1 MFAKFFL
8 RTGIMANALVCGTF
22 VSAFAALALPAFG
35 QSGVPT
41 NNEGVSLRAF
51 GQEAS
56 SSRQVPSVA
65 PVASDEDAV
74 VLPPIPRKLKTP
86 DVGDSWWKRRK
97 AKVEAER
104 ERALRE
110 QARAA
115 EQSARAASR
124 PVRPAPIA
132 PSTPSAAVV
141 PASPRM
147 PKPRFEDSSQV
158 PVTNEGQSLTA
169 FGSEP
174 RQSSPAFVRRA
185 MDADR
190 EINPSASKFAYSDP
204 FNPAAMSRDD
214 EIFTVTPVVDP
225 GGQDV
230 ADPTPLISNLDGIVL
245 VPAERDVRDGGA
257 RGVQGILND
266 GVILPPAV
274 ERVFANSLNQP
285 LSLASLDAMVR
296 DAVIA
301 YRGSDMPVVDVLVPE
316 QQIQTG
322 VLQLVI
328 IEGRVGNV
336 LVEGNTNSDDNFL
349 RGQIS
354 LRKGDVLSESALMQ
368 DLAWI
373 NKNPFRRVD
382 LIYSPGRDYGSTDVI
397 LRTEDVRPFSA
408 YVGYEDSGNE
418 LIGQDRFLAGVNW
431 GGPLFFSN
439 ENVLSYQYVSDFDFD
454 KLQGH
459 SAVWSSYL
467 PWKHHLT
474 LLGAHVTSDATI
486 SVDDQL
492 LAIGGENNQGSVRY
506 AIPMPRGGG
515 RYSHELELGFDYK
528 TSNSNLF
535 FNQLEVFDTTSD
547 ILQFGIGYNLVG
559 RDKYGTT
566 RVDTDIFLSPG
577 GLTSQNDDETFRSQ
591 RGGADATYA
600 YTRAAIERSN
610 DLPKQFSLVTKLEGQ
625 LSSSNLLASETLGAG
640 GFDTVRGYDQRLAR
654 GDNGILASVELRTPT
669 LSLTNVSGFSN
680 VRDGL
685 QFLTFYDYGYLQN
698 TDVFEGEPSH
708 LSLGSVGVGLRYQL
722 DSHLSLRLDYGYQV
736 NESGFDD
743 GEDGRVHVGARATF

>member
-1 MFAKFFL
+1 MFAKTL
-8 RTGIMANALVCGTF
+8 PRTGAMAKALVCGAF
-22 VSAFAALALPAFG
+22 VGVVATAALPAFG

-41 NNEGVSLRAF
+41 NNEGVSLKSF
-51 GQEAS
+51 GQEAA
-56 SSRQVPSVA
+56 SSRRVPSFA
-65 PVASDEDAV
+65 PAAASGEDAV
-74 VLPPIPRKLKTP
+74 VLPPIPHQLKAP

-97 AKVEAER
+97 AKVEAKR
-104 ERALRE
+104 EQALRE

-115 EQSARAASR
+115 EQAARSSVR
-124 PVRPAPIA
+124 PVRMAP
-132 PSTPSAAVV
+132 TVPSAAVA
-141 PASPRM
+141 PAAARM
-147 PKPRFEDSSQV
+147 PKPSFEESSQV
-158 PVTNEGQSLTA
+158 PVNNDGRSLTA

-174 RQSSPAFVRRA
+174 RQSTPAFVRRA
-185 MDADR
+185 LDADR
-190 EINPSASKFAYSDP
+190 EIDPSASKFTYSDP
-204 FNPAAMSRDD
+204 FNPAAMSSDN
-214 EIFTVTPVVDP
+214 EVFTVTPVVDP

-245 VPAERDVRDGGA
+245 VSAERDVRDNGA
-257 RGVQGILND
+257 RGVQGILNE
-266 GVILPPAV
+266 GVILPPKV
-274 ERVFANSLNQP
+274 EQVLAANLNQP

-296 DAVIA
+296 EAVVA
-301 YRGSDMPVVDVLVPE
+301 YRSSDMPVVDVLVPE

-328 IEGRVGNV
+328 IEGRVGEV
-336 LVEGNTNSDDNFL
+336 IVEGNTNSSDAFL
-349 RGQIS
+349 RQQIS
-354 LRKGDVLSESALMQ
+354 LRNGEVLSESALMQ

-382 LIYSPGRDYGSTDVI
+382 LIYSPGRDYGTTDVI
-397 LRTEDVRPFSA
+397 LRTEETRPFSA

-418 LIGQDRFLAGVNW
+418 LIGQDRFLAGINW

-439 ENVLSYQYVSDFDFD
+439 ENVFSYQYVSDFDFNQ
-454 KLQGH
+454 LQGH
-459 SAVWSSYL
+459 SAVWTSYL
-467 PWKHHLT
+467 PWKHQLT

-506 AIPMPRGGG
+506 AIPMPRTGG
-515 RYSHELELGFDYK
+515 RFTHELDLGFDFK
-528 TSNSNLF
+528 SSNSNLF

-547 ILQFGIGYNLVG
+547 IVQFGIGYNLVG
-559 RDKYGTT
+559 RDNYGTT
-566 RVDTDIFLSPG
+566 RVDSDIFLSPG

-600 YTRAAIERSN
+600 YTRLALERSN
-610 DLPKQFSLVTKLEGQ
+610 NLPNQFSLVTRVEGQ
-625 LSSSNLLASETLGAG
+625 LSSTNLLASETLGAG
-640 GFDTVRGYDQRLAR
+640 GFDTVRGYDQRLVR

-669 LSLTNVSGFSN
+669 LSLTNVSGFRN

-698 TDVFEGEPSH
+698 TDVLEGEPGH
-708 LSLGSVGVGLRYQL
+708 LSLGSVGAGLRYQL
-722 DSHLSLRLDYGYQV
+722 DRHLSLRLDYGYQV

-743 GEDGRVHVGARATF
+743 GEDGRVHIGARATF